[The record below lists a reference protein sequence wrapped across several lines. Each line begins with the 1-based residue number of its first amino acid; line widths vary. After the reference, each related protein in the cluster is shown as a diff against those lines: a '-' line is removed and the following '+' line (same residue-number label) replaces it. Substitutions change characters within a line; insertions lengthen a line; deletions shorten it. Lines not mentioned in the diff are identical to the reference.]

1 VAAVRRLVGLA
12 LSAAPR
18 LVLVL
23 TENWTMTP
31 ARDLRALVRI
41 AQEAE
46 DAGVDGVMLSEHIV
60 MGPSAG
66 SAGPMENPRDY
77 AAPGNQDPGT
87 PWPDSIV
94 LMSAIA
100 AATSRLRLIGAAII
114 APLRHPLLLAHQL
127 AALDLLSEGR
137 LVVQPTV
144 SWHRDEYDAL
154 GVPFEK
160 RGELLD
166 EHLAAWRAA
175 WASSPA
181 AFAGEHYRFSDV
193 YLEPKPFRPEGPRL
207 WFGGTRVAPWIVRR
221 LVDYGHGFHPFGQP
235 TGDEMEPL
243 RAAMAAAGR
252 DMAELELVGGIRPRF
267 PDAHSPGDLAE
278 AAESIPAQV
287 RRGYTAICFKPSQYT
302 DDVSQV
308 GRLCRELVARAEA
321 LTAS

>member
-1 VAAVRRLVGLA
+1 VGIA

-18 LVLVL
+18 IVLVL
-23 TENWTMTP
+23 SENWTMTP

-66 SAGPMENPRDY
+66 SAGRMQNPRDY
-77 AAPGNQDPGT
+77 AAPGNQDPAT

-94 LMSAIA
+94 VMSAIA
-100 AATSRLRLIGAAII
+100 AATTRLRLIGAAII

-137 LVVQPTV
+137 LVVQPTA
-144 SWHRDEYDAL
+144 SWHRDEYEAL

-166 EHLAAWRAA
+166 EHLAAWRET
-175 WASSPA
+175 WTCSPA
-181 AFAGEHYRFSDV
+181 GFAGDHYRFSDV
-193 YLEPKPFRPEGPRL
+193 YLEPKPFRLEGPRL
-207 WFGGTRVAPWIVRR
+207 WFGGTTVAPWIVRR
-221 LVDYGHGFHPFGQP
+221 LVEHGHGFHPFGQP
-235 TGDEMEPL
+235 TDEEMEPL
-243 RAAMAAAGR
+243 RGAMAAAGR
-252 DMAELELVGGIRPRF
+252 DMSELELVGGIRPRF

-278 AAESIPAQV
+278 AAQSIPAQV
-287 RRGYTAICFKPSQYT
+287 ERGYTAICFKPSQYT
-302 DDVSQV
+302 DDVSEV

>member
-1 VAAVRRLVGLA
+1 MVGVAVSG
-12 LSAAPR
+12 APR
-18 LVLVL
+18 IVLVL

-46 DAGVDGVMLSEHIV
+46 DAGVDGVMMSEHIV

-66 SAGPMENPRDY
+66 SAGRMENPRDY
-77 AAPGNQDPGT
+77 AAPGNQDPAT

-100 AATSRLRLIGAAII
+100 AATTRLRVIGAAII

-127 AALDLLSEGR
+127 AALDLVSEGR

-144 SWHRDEYDAL
+144 SWHRDEYEAL
-154 GVPFEK
+154 GIVFES

-175 WASSPA
+175 WTSSPA
-181 AFAGEHYRFSDV
+181 AYAGEHYRFSDV
-193 YLEPKPFRPEGPRL
+193 YLEPKPYRPEGPRL
-207 WFGGTRVAPWIVRR
+207 WFGGTKVAPWIVRR
-221 LVDYGHGFHPFGQP
+221 LVEYGHGFHPFGQP
-235 TGDEMEPL
+235 TAEEMAPL

-287 RRGYTAICFKPSQYT
+287 ERGYTAICFKPSQYT
-302 DDVSQV
+302 DDAGEVP
-308 GRLCRELVARAEA
+308 RLCRELVARAEA
-321 LTAS
+321 LTAP